1 MEKNTLTLFY
11 IKEICM
17 KSKNSKVSVAQI
29 GTKHGHAEGV
39 LQVMLENDDV
49 QVKGVFEPD
58 RNRVEKLKKLD
69 KYPWNQVF
77 FFEHQ
82 DQIFLDPT
90 IKAVASEG
98 QNIESL
104 DQTYEI
110 LKSGKHVFYD
120 KPAGDDFDHFLS
132 CIKIA
137 KQKNLYIQMGY
148 MFRNH
153 DGFTKI
159 AEIISQGKIGKIF
172 QIRANMSTNLLP
184 EGLNGEIQISKHQG
198 GILFDLGGHMI
209 DQIVYFLGRPNKIY
223 SFLRRDISKIKN
235 YSDNTLTVFEF
246 DKSIATIEINSKTI
260 NHMKTRRFE
269 VYGEKGTLILEPF
282 EPAQFLKVSLNK
294 TNESLSLDQEYYFDS
309 IPLSDKPRYVE
320 CFDSFIKSIKG
331 LKKPDRNLEHE
342 ILVQETLLRAT
353 KSIQN

>member
-1 MEKNTLTLFY
+1 MN
-11 IKEICM
+11 
-17 KSKNSKVSVAQI
+17 SKNSKISVAQI

-49 QVKGVFEPD
+49 EVKGIFEPD
-58 RNRVEKLKKLD
+58 INRVEELKNLNE
-69 KYPWNQVF
+69 YPWNKVT

-82 DQIFLDPT
+82 DQVFLDPT

-98 QNIESL
+98 NNFESL
-104 DQTYEI
+104 PQTYEI

-120 KPAGDDFDHFLS
+120 KPAGDNFDDFLS

-137 KQKNLYIQMGY
+137 KQKNLFIQMGY
-148 MFRNH
+148 MFRKH

-159 AEIISQGKIGKIF
+159 AEIISQGKIGNVF
-172 QIRANMSTNLLP
+172 NIRANMSTNILP

-223 SFLRRDISKIKN
+223 SFLRRDISSIKN
-235 YSDNTLTVFEF
+235 YSDNTLAVFEF
-246 DKSIATIEINSKTI
+246 DKSIATIEINSRTI

-269 VYGEKGTLILEPF
+269 VYGENGTLILEPF
-282 EPAQFLKVSLNK
+282 EPAQFLQINLKKSNDSLPI
-294 TNESLSLDQEYYFDS
+294 EEEYYSDS
-309 IPLSDKPRYVE
+309 ITLTDKPRYVE
-320 CFDSFIKSIKG
+320 SFDSFIKSIKG
-331 LKKPDRNLEHE
+331 LKKPDRTLEHE
-342 ILVQETLLRAT
+342 VLVQETLLRAT
-353 KSIQN
+353 NSIIN